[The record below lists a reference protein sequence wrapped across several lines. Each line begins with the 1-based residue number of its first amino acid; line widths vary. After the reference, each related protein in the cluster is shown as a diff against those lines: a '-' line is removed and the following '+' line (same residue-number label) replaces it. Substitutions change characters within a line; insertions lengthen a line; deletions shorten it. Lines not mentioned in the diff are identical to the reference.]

1 MQSDF
6 MQRQYEIS
14 RQLIGCMT
22 TDVEYQ
28 RQLADLAHHY
38 EHKLAQRDRQ
48 ISKLESTS
56 QAMKALS
63 GAY

>member
-1 MQSDF
+1 
-6 MQRQYEIS
+6 
-14 RQLIGCMT
+14 
-22 TDVEYQ
+22 
-28 RQLADLAHHY
+28 LAHHY

-48 ISKLESTS
+48 ISKLESTI